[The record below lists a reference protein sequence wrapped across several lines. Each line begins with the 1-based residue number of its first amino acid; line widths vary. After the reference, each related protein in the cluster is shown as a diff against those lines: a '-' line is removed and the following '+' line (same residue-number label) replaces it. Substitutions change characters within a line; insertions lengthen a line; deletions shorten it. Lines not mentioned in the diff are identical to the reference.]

1 MTKEQ
6 TVQFKIFRF
15 NPDLD
20 DDPHYESYDVPYIDK
35 QGVLDALHYI
45 FRNLDSSLAYR
56 WNCRTGQCGSCSI
69 NINGVPGLACR
80 TVVDPS

>member
-6 TVQFKIFRF
+6 TVQFRILRF

-20 DDPHYESYDVPYIDK
+20 DDPQYESYDVPYSDK

-56 WNCRTGQCGSCSI
+56 
-69 NINGVPGLACR
+69 
-80 TVVDPS
+80 